1 MQELIENYRSQHQ
14 DFAAQT
20 QPQDWLKEM
29 QRRGLTF
36 LGESG
41 FPTPADENWRYTNIK
56 PLLKR
61 AFNVVTSSQTRLT
74 REQLDAFQIDGL
86 DSLRIVL
93 VDGQFDSQLSMQ
105 PNTCGLTVSSLS
117 EMLAKQP
124 DLVAK
129 HINRLLPDS
138 THGFMALNTAFVS
151 NGVWIEAAEDVTVE
165 QPVELVFISTGEDHS
180 LVQPRNMIIAGK
192 NSQLKVIERYLS
204 LNDSNTMTNTLT
216 EIYAG
221 ANCDLE
227 HVRIQQE
234 SRKANHISGTFVK
247 LAEKA
252 QFSTSTITLGG
263 NLTRNDLRCQIAGT
277 WAHSNMYG
285 LYAANRRQH
294 VDNFT
299 QVEHL
304 VENCTSDELYKG
316 VLDDRS
322 RAVFHGRIYVAQDA
336 QQTDAY
342 QNNRTLLL
350 SSDAEI
356 DTKPQLEIYADDVK
370 CSHGA
375 TVGQLNEEYL
385 YYLRARGVEQSKARR
400 MLTFAF
406 VKQALGAISI
416 EPLKA
421 YLEEQLDQQL
431 LKGGHYGD

>member
-14 DFAAQT
+14 DFAGQAPSQA
-20 QPQDWLKEM
+20 WVKEM
-29 QRRGLTF
+29 QRCGLTQ

-41 FPTPADENWRYTNIK
+41 FPTLADENWRYTNIK
-56 PLLKR
+56 PLLKQ
-61 AFNVVTSSQTRLT
+61 AFHVVTARQTRLSP
-74 REQLDAFQIDGL
+74 EQVDAFQIDGL
-86 DSLRIVL
+86 DSLKIVV
-93 VDGQFDSQLSMQ
+93 VDGEFDAGLSTQ
-105 PNTCGLTVSSLS
+105 SIPAGLTLRSLAD
-117 EMLAKQP
+117 MLDEQP
-124 DLVAK
+124 EHAAN
-129 HINRLLPDS
+129 HINRLLPES
-138 THGFMALNTAFVS
+138 AHGFTALNTAFVK
-151 NGVWIEAAEDVTVE
+151 NGVWIETDQEVIVE
-165 QPVELVFISTGEDHS
+165 KPVELIFISTGEDHS
-180 LVQPRNMIIAGK
+180 LVQPRNMIIAGRHSRL
-192 NSQLKVIERYLS
+192 NVIERFLS
-204 LNDSNTMTNTLT
+204 LNDSKTMTNTLT
-216 EIYAG
+216 EIYGG
-221 ANCDLE
+221 ANSDLE
-227 HVRIQQE
+227 HVRVQQE
-234 SRKANHISGTFVK
+234 SRSVNHISGTFVK
-247 LAEKA
+247 LEEKA

-277 WAHSNMYG
+277 EAHSNMYG
-285 LYAANRRQH
+285 LYATNQRQH

-304 VENCTSDELYKG
+304 VANCTSDELYKG

-350 SSDAEI
+350 SPDAEI

-375 TVGQLNEEYL
+375 TIGQLNEEYL
-385 YYLRARGVEQSKARR
+385 FYLRARGVENSKARR

-406 VKQALGAISI
+406 VKQALGAISM
-416 EPLKA
+416 EPLKI